1 MQTAVDWQLGDPT
14 ALALDDNVFELAFAM
29 LGESRITDDM
39 IGLPNPPD
47 DLPPASRLG
56 WYFGGYLSTM
66 LSPGDCKRMVAVA
79 KGIARGMILVEMAP
93 AVLLLP

>member
-1 MQTAVDWQLGDPT
+1 M

-29 LGESRITDDM
+29 LGQSTITEAM

-47 DLPPASRLG
+47 DLTPAERLG

-66 LSPGDCKRMVAVA
+66 LSIEDSNRIFASA
-79 KGIARGMILVEMAP
+79 KGITRGVILVEMAP
-93 AVLLLP
+93 AVLLLPDSYDPS

>member
-1 MQTAVDWQLGDPT
+1 M

-29 LGESRITDDM
+29 LGQSRITDDM

-66 LSPGDCKRMVAVA
+66 LSHEDCKR
-79 KGIARGMILVEMAP
+79 
-93 AVLLLP
+93 LLLPKASRGV

>member
-1 MQTAVDWQLGDPT
+1 M

-29 LGESRITDDM
+29 LGQSRITDDM

-47 DLPPASRLG
+47 DLTPAERVE

-66 LSPGDCKRMVAVA
+66 LSDEDCKRRHAVA
-79 KGIARGMILVEMAP
+79 KGITMGMILVEMAP
-93 AVLLLP
+93 AVLLLPDSYDPS